1 MVPSV
6 YLYYYLLLLCI
17 RLLCIGALWKI
28 IKIFVRYH
36 VLVRARVICCSITLA
51 KIDATH
57 LLTLRERNIDDGW
70 RCMVGPPSE

>member
-36 VLVRARVICCSITLA
+36 VLVRARVICCSITL
-51 KIDATH
+51 
-57 LLTLRERNIDDGW
+57 LTLRERNIDDGW